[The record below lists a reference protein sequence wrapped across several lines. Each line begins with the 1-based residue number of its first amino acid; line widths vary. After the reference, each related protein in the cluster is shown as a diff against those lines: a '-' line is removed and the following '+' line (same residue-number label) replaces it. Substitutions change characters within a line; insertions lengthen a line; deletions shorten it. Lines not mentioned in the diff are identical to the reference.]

1 MNDTGKEITI
11 LKLDINDGFEVRVI
25 ADMIEK
31 DVSIPMQMIVKLNK
45 PQRSVENMES
55 MLKSWKTLQSK
66 GYSIFDYNPNQKTE
80 ADNLRSHAYYK
91 KFDITILKHAS
102 L

>member
-1 MNDTGKEITI
+1 
-11 LKLDINDGFEVRVI
+11 
-25 ADMIEK
+25 MIEK
-31 DVSIPMQMIVKLNK
+31 DVLLPMQIIVKMNESML

-66 GYSIFDYNPNQKTE
+66 GYSILDYNPNQKTE

>member
-1 MNDTGKEITI
+1 
-11 LKLDINDGFEVRVI
+11 
-25 ADMIEK
+25 MIEK

-66 GYSIFDYNPNQKTE
+66 GCSIFDYNANQMRE
-80 ADNLRSHAYYK
+80 QDNLRSHTYYK
-91 KFDITILKHAS
+91 RFDITILKHA
-102 L
+102 